1 MIDYHHQGGNPHGM
15 GTPPGAWQILVR
27 VHNWTLL
34 ASVIL
39 AIVGKGR
46 GRFFVFGA
54 AVAAVL
60 AGFAVIVLNMD

>member
-1 MIDYHHQGGNPHGM
+1 
-15 GTPPGAWQILVR
+15 
-27 VHNWTLL
+27 
-34 ASVIL
+34 L